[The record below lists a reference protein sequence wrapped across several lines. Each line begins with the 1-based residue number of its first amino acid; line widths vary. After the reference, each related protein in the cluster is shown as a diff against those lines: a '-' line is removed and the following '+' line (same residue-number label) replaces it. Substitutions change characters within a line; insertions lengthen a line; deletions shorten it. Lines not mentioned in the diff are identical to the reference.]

1 MKRNAIHWGLLA
13 LSLLCGGALHLEA
26 TSTARAGASN
36 TPWGTIIAT
45 LPATAGSPFAINPKT
60 NAVYSVS
67 SDGKA
72 ILVLDGTT
80 NQVTAQ
86 IPIPG
91 GVNGTWFDARQDR
104 LYVLDTTSSTSSAVV
119 IDAKTNSIINTI
131 SLVQPQGSVPN
142 MTFIAVN
149 SATGKLYGG
158 YDLESVRIGPG
169 LLAVWDLATGAL
181 IESVS
186 IDFPADAAINPKTN
200 RLYVTDNFSSQLVV
214 VDGVTNQ
221 VIDRI
226 QTGQAYFPDG
236 CYVPGPCITQA
247 SSPFG
252 VSISE
257 KTNRLYV
264 IDIEDG
270 TLYVIDGNT
279 DRVIGGPV
287 PLGGPGAGSYQ
298 NAILDD
304 VHDVLYIPTVG
315 NGPASV
321 IALDLK
327 TLKPIGA
334 PIIVGAAFEP
344 PGCYFAPAFNCTTFG
359 DVGGA
364 GPLNPVNHTIY
375 ASGAANYVIQINSMK
390 HEDQEALK

>member
-1 MKRNAIHWGLLA
+1 
-13 LSLLCGGALHLEA
+13 
-26 TSTARAGASN
+26 
-36 TPWGTIIAT
+36 
-45 LPATAGSPFAINPKT
+45 
-60 NAVYSVS
+60 
-67 SDGKA
+67 
-72 ILVLDGTT
+72 
-80 NQVTAQ
+80 
-86 IPIPG
+86 
-91 GVNGTWFDARQDR
+91 
-104 LYVLDTTSSTSSAVV
+104 
-119 IDAKTNSIINTI
+119 
-131 SLVQPQGSVPN
+131 

-158 YDLESVRIGPG
+158 FDLESVHIGPG

-327 TLKPIGA
+327 TIKPIGA

-344 PGCYFAPAFNCTTFG
+344 PGCYLAPA
-359 DVGGA
+359 V
-364 GPLNPVNHTIY
+364 
-375 ASGAANYVIQINSMK
+375 
-390 HEDQEALK
+390 